1 MLNEILQEEIRKE
14 ENSELRENAAE
25 LLSKEERL
33 SSFTDRR
40 NKASH
45 ECEYCHTTLEIMK
58 VL

>member
-1 MLNEILQEEIRKE
+1 MILQEEIRKE
-14 ENSELRENAAE
+14 ENSELRQNAAE